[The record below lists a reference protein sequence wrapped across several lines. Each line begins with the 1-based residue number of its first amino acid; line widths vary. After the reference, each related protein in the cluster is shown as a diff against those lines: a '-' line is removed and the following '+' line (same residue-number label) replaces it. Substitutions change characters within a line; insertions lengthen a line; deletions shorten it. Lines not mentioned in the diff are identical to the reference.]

1 MKREASIKRKTS
13 ETDIELYLCID
24 GCGRSDIKTGIGFLD
39 HMLNLTAKHGFLDM
53 ELKCRGDL
61 YVDNHHTV
69 EDIGIVLGKAF
80 KECIGDKSRI
90 TRYSTVFMP
99 MDEALSMVSIDISG
113 RSYLTFNADFKR
125 EYVGNFE
132 TELILEFFR
141 AFANNA
147 GVTLHINLQY
157 GENTHHIIESI
168 FKGFGKAL
176 DESTKVQERI
186 NGVLSTKGI
195 L

>member
-1 MKREASIKRKTS
+1 MKRETSIKRKTN

-24 GCGRSDIKTGIGFLD
+24 GCGKTGINTGIGFLD
-39 HMLNLTAKHGFLDM
+39 HMLNLTAKHGFMDM

-61 YVDNHHTV
+61 HVDNHHTV
-69 EDIGIVLGKAF
+69 EDIGIVFGKAF
-80 KECIGDKSRI
+80 KECLGDKNGI

-99 MDEALSMVSIDISG
+99 MDDALSMASIDISG
-113 RSYLTFNADFKR
+113 RPHLTFNAAFKR
-125 EYVGNFE
+125 EYAGNFE
-132 TELILEFFR
+132 TELIAEFFR
-141 AFANNA
+141 AFVNNA
-147 GVTLHINLQY
+147 GVTLHINLLY
-157 GENTHHIIESI
+157 GENTHHIVESI